1 MKSAT
6 TFLPFSSRAKP
17 TFGVTVEGRGISG
30 KRAALGQN
38 PARTLME
45 DTRRETLTFLSKCHQ
60 GGGGSGQFST
70 EVLNLRRVTTSVRL
84 LFLVRLTKKK
94 KNGSSSVETQ
104 KKERKKRTKVKKK
117 TLRAAGGPESTT
129 FN

>member
-17 TFGVTVEGRGISG
+17 TFGVTAEGRGISG
-30 KRAALGQN
+30 KLAALGQN

-60 GGGGSGQFST
+60 GGGGDQFST
-70 EVLNLRRVTTSVRL
+70 EVLNHRRVATSVRL

-94 KNGSSSVETQ
+94 KKRIQLSGNT
-104 KKERKKRTKVKKK
+104 KKRKKKK
-117 TLRAAGGPESTT
+117 
-129 FN
+129 

>member
-6 TFLPFSSRAKP
+6 TLLPFCSRAKP
-17 TFGVTVEGRGISG
+17 TFGVTAEGRGISG
-30 KRAALGQN
+30 KLAALGQN

-60 GGGGSGQFST
+60 GGGGGQFST
-70 EVLNLRRVTTSVRL
+70 EVLNHRRVTTSVRL

-94 KNGSSSVETQ
+94 NGSSSVETQ
-104 KKERKKRTKVKKK
+104 KKEEK
-117 TLRAAGGPESTT
+117 
-129 FN
+129 